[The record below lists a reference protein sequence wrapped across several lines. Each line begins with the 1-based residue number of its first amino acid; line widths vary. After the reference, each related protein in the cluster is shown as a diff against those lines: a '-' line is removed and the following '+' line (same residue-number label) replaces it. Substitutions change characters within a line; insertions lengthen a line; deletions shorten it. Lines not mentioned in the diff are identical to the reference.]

1 MPSTLS
7 LTPRVRKGEKYDG
20 GSFKSQRTFLDLV
33 VNGASLWARLG
44 KPHDMVSVLCAEFS
58 ESETSKAV
66 SALLLDSE
74 SELADDRRLL
84 FVCAECGD
92 LGCGAITVSVQRKD
106 GKVVWS
112 DFGYENDY
120 ELGVRRGD
128 YTDVGPFEF
137 EFSQYQSC
145 LSNALATLK
154 SH

>member
-7 LTPRVRKGEKYDG
+7 LTPVVRKGKKYEG

-33 VNGASLWARLG
+33 VNGASLWERLG

-58 ESETSKAV
+58 EAETSKALGV
-66 SALLLDSE
+66 LLLDSE
-74 SELADDRRLL
+74 SELPDDRRLL

-92 LGCGAITVSVQRKD
+92 LGCGAITVSVQRKNE
-106 GKVVWS
+106 KVVWS

-120 ELGVRRGD
+120 EVGVRREG

-137 EFSQYQSC
+137 EFSQYRSC
-145 LSNALATLK
+145 LLNALATLK